1 MNFRSI
7 GSLNLSKVAVKG
19 VAETL
24 EQHKGDNIE
33 SKGIKAHFNFDE
45 SGLLQITSVEAVF
58 EKNVTVKEQVMFK
71 PSFYKS
77 CNSKKATF
85 SFFSRRP

>member
-1 MNFRSI
+1 MFIWRKLKPWIENFRAI

-19 VAETL
+19 VAEAL
-24 EQHKGDNIE
+24 DQNKGENIE

-58 EKNVTVKEQVMFK
+58 EKNVTVIEQVV
-71 PSFYKS
+71 
-77 CNSKKATF
+77 
-85 SFFSRRP
+85 